1 MRRVLACLAA
11 LALFLLTA
19 AGMKNAGVLAQSCR
33 SVSLRYRQPLA
44 LEIVEA
50 AQEKQPGLTFW
61 CEQNATLA
69 TPWRQAEA
77 TVLYYWGDASLVLGR
92 ECRAGSPP
100 APLDT
105 GGCAVSTALAWQ
117 LFGSEE
123 AVGLTLCQEEAEYT
137 VRAVFESSEPVALLP
152 RQDAAFT
159 AVELPAGEE
168 TAQDP
173 AAWTDACLVKSGL
186 PEPDWRLYTLLPA
199 ALARLLTLLPLLFG
213 AAVLAAAL
221 ARRAA
226 HLTFPVRDLVVFV
239 LLGAAALVLPA
250 FFSAWPSWLTPSR
263 WSDFSWWSQTAV
275 RLEEMGKAFLTA
287 PAIGRDLAVKTGLL
301 KQCGLTFLQCALC
314 ESLRCRFWAADK
326 QLLRTVAPVRAVCYN
341 GTDEGTA
348 D

>member
-92 ECRAGSPP
+92 ECHTGNPP

-199 ALARLLTLLPLLFG
+199 ALARLLTLLPLTVSVQTPVVGSVTDPSVTDGCTAVTHVPSKLPG
-213 AAVLAAAL
+213 AYPVSNII
-221 ARRAA
+221 
-226 HLTFPVRDLVVFV
+226 TYFPVVSSSMELI
-239 LLGAAALVLPA
+239 
-250 FFSAWPSWLTPSR
+250 
-263 WSDFSWWSQTAV
+263 
-275 RLEEMGKAFLTA
+275 FL
-287 PAIGRDLAVKTGLL
+287 
-301 KQCGLTFLQCALC
+301 
-314 ESLRCRFWAADK
+314 
-326 QLLRTVAPVRAVCYN
+326 
-341 GTDEGTA
+341 
-348 D
+348 

>member
-92 ECRAGSPP
+92 ECHTGNPP

-123 AVGLTLCQEEAEYT
+123 AVGLNLSLGDTAYT
-137 VRAVFESSEPVALLP
+137 VRGVFGGEEAVALLP
-152 RQDAAFT
+152 RPDAPFT
-159 AVELPAGEE
+159 AAELPAEE
-168 TAQDP
+168 QTTQDP
-173 AAWTDACLVKSGL
+173 AGWADARLAESGL
-186 PEPDWRLYTLLPA
+186 PAPDWRLYTTLPA
-199 ALARLLTLLPLLFG
+199 ALARLLAFLPLGFG
-213 AAVLAAAL
+213 GAMLAAAL

-226 HLTFPVRDLVVFV
+226 GLAFPARDALVFA
-239 LLGAAALVLPA
+239 LLAAAALALPA
-250 FFSAWPSWLTPSR
+250 FLAAWPGWLIPSR
-263 WSDFSWWSQTAV
+263 WSDFSWWGQTA
-275 RLEEMGKAFLTA
+275 RQLGEMARAFLTA
-287 PAIGRDLAVKTGLL
+287 PAQGRDLAVKTAFAAQWALAA
-301 KQCGLTFLQCALC
+301 LQAILC
-314 ESLRCRFWAADK
+314 EALRCRARAGAGPAAGG
-326 QLLRTVAPVRAVCYN
+326 AFP
-341 GTDEGTA
+341 GP
-348 D
+348 